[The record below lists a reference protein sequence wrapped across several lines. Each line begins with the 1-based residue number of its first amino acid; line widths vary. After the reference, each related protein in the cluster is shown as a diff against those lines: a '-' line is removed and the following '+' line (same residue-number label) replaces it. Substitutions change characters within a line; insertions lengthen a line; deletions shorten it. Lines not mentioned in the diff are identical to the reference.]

1 LLCRVVLLLG
11 EVRRGCSWHFG
22 MRKRV
27 GRFYP
32 KGKYSSMVWCYGY
45 VGGRKLT
52 WRKWREGTYST
63 EWICGECWSCWQ
75 EGYVG
80 ILVFYWK
87 KRRDRHEAAHLF
99 SYSVFCFAIFCF
111 SVGVLI
117 SEISSTDQHCRWTSF
132 QQTASSPPTSARKKK
147 GGCYRRR
154 DITGYGLY

>member
-1 LLCRVVLLLG
+1 MLTGGRLAAGGDEEWRLICIVVLTGGRLATTDEGKDESYVLLRRVVLLLG
-11 EVRRGCSWHFG
+11 EVRRGGSWHFG

-45 VGGRKLT
+45 LGGRKLT

-75 EGYVG
+75 ERYVG

-99 SYSVFCFAIFCF
+99 SYSVFCFAMFCF

-117 SEISSTDQHCRWTSF
+117 FRN
-132 QQTASSPPTSARKKK
+132 
-147 GGCYRRR
+147 
-154 DITGYGLY
+154 